1 MGFLHGK
8 SSMVLFDGVNLSGF
22 LNQMSSSNS
31 IETAD
36 TTTFGND
43 SKTYIVGLKDGQM
56 SLSGMFDGALLA
68 SDATMSSAIGNAAN
82 NVVTFA
88 PSPVYGAV
96 AFSAEAIETSYEVS
110 SPVTDVVSA
119 SAQVQADGGIDRGLL
134 LAALSAVTTTSTG
147 TSIDNT
153 ASTSGGGVAYLH
165 VTANSRTAGSV
176 FKVQHSSDNTTFA
189 DLITFATVATTL
201 TQAEKIEV
209 TGTVNRYVRA
219 SFAPGGSTGSITYS
233 LAFARRS

>member
-8 SSMVLFDGVNLSGF
+8 SSMVLFGGVNLSGF
-22 LNQMSSSNS
+22 LNQMSTSNMV
-31 IETAD
+31 ETAE

-43 SKTYIVGLKDGQM
+43 AKTYIVGLKDGSM

-68 SDATMSSAIGNAAN
+68 SDATLSAVIGNSAN

-88 PSPVYGAV
+88 PSPVFGAV

-110 SPVTDVVSA
+110 SPVSDVVA
-119 SAQVQADGGIDRGLL
+119 ANAEVQADGGIDRCLL

-153 ASTSGGGVAYLH
+153 ASTSSGGVGYLH
-165 VTANSRTAGSV
+165 VTANDRTAGSV
-176 FKVQHSSDNTTFA
+176 FKVQHSADNSTFA
-189 DLITFATVATTL
+189 DLITFTTVATST

-209 TGTVNRYVRA
+209 AGTVNRYVRA

-233 LAFARRS
+233 LAFARR

>member
-8 SSMVLFDGVNLSGF
+8 SSMVLFGGVNLSGF
-22 LNQMSSSNS
+22 LNQMSTSNMV
-31 IETAD
+31 ETAE

-43 SKTYIVGLKDGQM
+43 AKTYIVGLKDGSM

-68 SDATMSSAIGNAAN
+68 SDATLSAVIGNSAN

-88 PSPVYGAV
+88 PSPVFGAV

-110 SPVTDVVSA
+110 SPVSDVVA
-119 SAQVQADGGIDRGLL
+119 ANAEVQADGGIDRCLL

-153 ASTSGGGVAYLH
+153 ASTSSGGVGYLH

-176 FKVQHSSDNTTFA
+176 FKVQHSADNSTFA
-189 DLITFATVATTL
+189 DLITFTTVATST

-209 TGTVNRYVRA
+209 AGTVNRYVRA

-233 LAFARRS
+233 LAFARR